1 MPNFKFGIRLQMGNH
16 LSHFLADSADVFK
29 KWYWIFSMTFRFIML
44 RRLCI
49 LEKFNRKYKVVSKL
63 KYVDPMLGQC
73 CYTCVRI

>member
-1 MPNFKFGIRLQMGNH
+1 MKIQQ
-16 LSHFLADSADVFK
+16 
-29 KWYWIFSMTFRFIML
+29 FRFVLL

-73 CYTCVRI
+73 CYTCVRIQDAGYYIVKIIEKDMLSQGQK